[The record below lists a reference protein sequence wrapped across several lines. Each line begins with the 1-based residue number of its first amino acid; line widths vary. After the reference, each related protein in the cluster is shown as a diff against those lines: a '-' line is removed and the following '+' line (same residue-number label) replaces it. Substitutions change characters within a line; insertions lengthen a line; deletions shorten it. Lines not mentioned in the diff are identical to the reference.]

1 MGIWGGLVG
10 YGIMSTH
17 LWLDCK
23 TQRFV
28 QQRHLGDDSLE
39 DGQYGVAF
47 YTVSD
52 FYDLFLFWRGGKGEM
67 GGMVL
72 DLYSLIFGF
81 QRRGNRRCDKSE

>member
-17 LWLDCK
+17 RWLDCK
-23 TQRFV
+23 TQMVAR
-28 QQRHLGDDSLE
+28 QLHLGDDARRV
-39 DGQYGVAF
+39 GQSGVAYF
-47 YTVSD
+47 TVSD

-72 DLYSLIFGF
+72 DLYSLNFCF
-81 QRRGNRRCDKSE
+81 SRRGNRRCDKSE